1 MSTVTYIT
9 DTNAGP
15 YSRYLIVDGQRET
28 ATAWFEESLPGDEIA
43 DYREALI
50 TAAVRLA
57 GEDREFLASSGYKI
71 VED

>member
-9 DTNAGP
+9 DTNADP

-28 ATAWFEESLPGDEIA
+28 AEEWFETSLPGDEVA
-43 DYREALI
+43 DFREALI
-50 TAAVRLA
+50 TAAVRMS
-57 GEDREFLASSGYKI
+57 GEDREFLASNGYKI